1 MEKHLVDALE
11 WRNDIVRI
19 IKHIMGNIF
28 ECNSQIHEIF
38 KKDPQHYRNIRVQET
53 Q

>member
-19 IKHIMGNIF
+19 ITHIMGNIF
-28 ECNSQIHEIF
+28 EFNSQNYEIYE
-38 KKDPQHYRNIRVQET
+38 KEPSIM
-53 Q
+53 